1 MYLCIPFQHFSPFNI
16 FSTRLSGS
24 SSSWMS
30 NVTFLL
36 SSCQRGQTN
45 RVCSAW
51 SSLAQYIHVALC
63 LFLIRL
69 TYVPG
74 EVLRHIEVDLP
85 EANIFQPDM
94 YDRIPITSFWLNA
107 KNCHVAVFIHVF
119 TNVFDQ
125 FNGVH
130 RLCALCIFLIAK
142 ANMEQPTG
150 LDFDVTVSHLYGCE
164 FTAIFCCF
172 SSV

>member
-1 MYLCIPFQHFSPFNI
+1 
-16 FSTRLSGS
+16 
-24 SSSWMS
+24 
-30 NVTFLL
+30 
-36 SSCQRGQTN
+36 
-45 RVCSAW
+45 
-51 SSLAQYIHVALC
+51 
-63 LFLIRL
+63 
-69 TYVPG
+69 VPG